1 MPDTADLQAALRY
14 LTLLT
19 VIISCEKDKYMLCS
33 CQTKFSKIL
42 TFYFILTVSVVRKSL
57 SILYPEHT

>member
-1 MPDTADLQAALRY
+1 MPETADLQAALRY

-19 VIISCEKDKYMLCS
+19 LIISCEKDKYMLCS

-42 TFYFILTVSVVRKSL
+42 KFYFIKVILAVGKSL